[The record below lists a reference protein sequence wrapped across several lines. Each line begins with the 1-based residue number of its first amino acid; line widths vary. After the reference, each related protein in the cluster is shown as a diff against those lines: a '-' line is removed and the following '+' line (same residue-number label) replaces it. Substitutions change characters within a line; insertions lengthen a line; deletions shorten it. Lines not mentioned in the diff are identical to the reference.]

1 MNNNYL
7 NNTNSS
13 QNTNETVVNII
24 DISSNDLNPTQT
36 TDNILVNIFDI
47 SSNEINPTQNTNE
60 TVVNIVDNNSNKI
73 NQTHDTNETVVNI
86 VDNNSNEI
94 NQVEIMNTDFNK
106 SKNQK
111 KKEQILDKYIKK
123 RRDYVNSTIN
133 NNNTIESFVN
143 ILFINTHSF
152 KNIIS
157 YIIEYIGIILEFVA
171 KSILKGLEIGFTL
184 IPLAFQLISH
194 SILNA
199 IPELLAII
207 VYVFQSYHY
216 KLDNPKITNGIISF
230 ISSYGLLL
238 SKGAIKINVSKYPE
252 LTTRKSIIIHKILL
266 SLVYLGKITEI
277 GLEIWYATLFNKT
290 YSYNITYNVL
300 CSVLPIFTTL
310 YYVLMPHYLKNYC
323 NYIELL
329 GYYNLNDK
337 VNLLNNKIDNM
348 LLTSGN
354 IVDESFVKFTE
365 YNEHKCENDECNEC
379 ICSICYTKESKN
391 KILTK
396 CNHIYDTE
404 CIDKWLHTDII
415 KNNELTCPM
424 CRADLFEYNDKNSK
438 DINAV
443 LNNV

>member
-1 MNNNYL
+1 MYNDYL

-13 QNTNETVVNII
+13 QFTNETDINIVDISSNDLNPTQNTTETVVNII
-24 DISSNDLNPTQT
+24 DISSNEINQTQT
-36 TDNILVNIFDI
+36 TDDTDI
-47 SSNEINPTQNTNE
+47 
-60 TVVNIVDNNSNKI
+60 
-73 NQTHDTNETVVNI
+73 
-86 VDNNSNEI
+86 
-94 NQVEIMNTDFNK
+94 NK

-111 KKEQILDKYIKK
+111 YKDKRLEEYLKK
-123 RRDYVNSTIN
+123 RRNYVNSKIN
-133 NNNTIESFVN
+133 NNNTIESIIN
-143 ILFINTHSF
+143 ILIINTHSF
-152 KNIIS
+152 KNIIL
-157 YIIEYIGIILEFVA
+157 YIFEYLGIILEFVA

-207 VYVFQSYHY
+207 VYAFQSYHY
-216 KLDNPKITNGIISF
+216 KLDNPQITNGIISF

-266 SLVYLGKITEI
+266 SLVYLGKIAEI
-277 GLEIWYATLFNKT
+277 GLEIWYAILFNKT
-290 YSYNITYNVL
+290 YSDNITYTIL

-310 YYVLMPHYLKNYC
+310 YYVLLPHYLKNYC

-329 GYYNLNDK
+329 RYYNLNDK

-365 YNEHKCENDECNEC
+365 YKEHKCENDECKEC
-379 ICSICYTKESKN
+379 ICSICYTKDSKN

-415 KNNELTCPM
+415 KNNQLTCPM
-424 CRADLFEYNDKNSK
+424 CRADLFEYNDNSK
-438 DINAV
+438 DINTV
-443 LNNV
+443 LNNI